1 MYQEGT
7 DKPVKRDDHL
17 PDSRKSQR
25 RCGIIAFDNH
35 LEGSAIERYSKVVE
49 AMNDLRHTPI
59 EATERPLYGG
69 IALHANHSVVVV
81 LNEQDQ
87 GIYQR
92 RLANHLPTLL
102 EP

>member
-49 AMNDLRHTPI
+49 AVNTLQHNPLEETAMS
-59 EATERPLYGG
+59 LYGG
-69 IALHANHSVVVV
+69 IDLHANNSVIVL

-87 GIYQR
+87 VISQQR
-92 RLANHLPTLL
+92 
-102 EP
+102 